1 MRLERFYLIDRI
13 DDVATAEGRIRCHAD
28 VPAESTVFE
37 GHFPGHPLMP
47 GVLLVEAMA
56 QGSGYLLLAM
66 NGFSRMPIL
75 AGIRSAKL
83 RRFVPPATALSITGR
98 LEHEGSGYAVTLGVV
113 EHDGTTIAEAEL
125 RFRTLPF
132 PSDRTR
138 DLMREHARRIG
149 LPDA

>member
-1 MRLERFYLIDRI
+1 MRLEQFYLIDRI
-13 DDVATAEGRIRCHAD
+13 DELVAAEGRIRCRAD

-56 QGSGYLLLAM
+56 QGSGYLLLAI
-66 NGFSRMPIL
+66 NGFSRMPLL
-75 AGIRSAKL
+75 AEIGSAKL
-83 RRFVPPATALSITGR
+83 RRFVLPATVLVITGA
-98 LEHEGSGYAVTLGVV
+98 LDHEGSGYAVTRGSV
-113 EHDGTTIAEAEL
+113 EHDGRTVAEAEL

-132 PSDRTR
+132 PSERTR